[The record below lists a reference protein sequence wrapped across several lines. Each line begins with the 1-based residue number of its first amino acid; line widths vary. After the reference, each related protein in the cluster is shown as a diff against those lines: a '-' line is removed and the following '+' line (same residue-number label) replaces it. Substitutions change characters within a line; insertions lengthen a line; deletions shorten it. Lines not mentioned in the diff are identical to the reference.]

1 MIEEFDGLVAYE
13 SHSELDDQG
22 NKKTPLSIASRFT
35 NQVGSTA
42 SSSSTLRT
50 QPTGAVTSF
59 DNGPTS
65 AGVSSSTTT
74 VSKIQAQLP
83 HLLQMP
89 KQAQPVRVPAVV
101 LLLVPPLVLA
111 VLVQVLAVLLD
122 LDLLDLD
129 LLDPQVED
137 TMVGVIN
144 NILP

>member
-1 MIEEFDGLVAYE
+1 
-13 SHSELDDQG
+13 
-22 NKKTPLSIASRFT
+22 
-35 NQVGSTA
+35 
-42 SSSSTLRT
+42 
-50 QPTGAVTSF
+50 
-59 DNGPTS
+59 
-65 AGVSSSTTT
+65 
-74 VSKIQAQLP
+74 
-83 HLLQMP
+83 MP

-101 LLLVPPLVLA
+101 LLLAPPLVLA